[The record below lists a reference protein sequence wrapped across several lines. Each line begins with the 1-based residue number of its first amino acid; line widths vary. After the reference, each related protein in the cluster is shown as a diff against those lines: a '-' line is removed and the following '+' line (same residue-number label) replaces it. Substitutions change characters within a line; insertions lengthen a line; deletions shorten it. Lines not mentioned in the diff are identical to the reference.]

1 MTGTINNGHRADVE
15 FGPYRGRAGVQ
26 VIDGETMVAFPANLR
41 EMKDIASG
49 TIGGAA
55 YAVKSIVRSESV
67 PSMVVLTVT
76 AVTLEA

>member
-1 MTGTINNGHRADVE
+1 M
-15 FGPYRGRAGVQ
+15 Q

-49 TIGGAA
+49 TIGGGLCGQ
-55 YAVKSIVRSESV
+55 RSCASEA